1 MCKTLKTKCLK
12 KCRLNAPIP
21 LALVFGNTKHNC
33 ILTLYIEHWDF
44 FLSLPSN
51 SDWQQVFVQ
60 RPIFDTKRPGT
71 LVRPLRFSLPHLRI
85 RFWADRPVAAAEVVV
100 VESWLW
106 FSILRPDSCGSPPES
121 SARSRERCTS
131 ACSPSDAR
139 KKSLRKCCSII
150 QVRLEIK
157 KL

>member
-1 MCKTLKTKCLK
+1 MCKTLKNKYLK
-12 KCRLNAPIP
+12 KCRLDASIT
-21 LALVFGNTKHNC
+21 LFLVFGNTKHNC

-100 VESWLW
+100 VELWLW
-106 FSILRPDSCGSPPES
+106 FSILRPDSFGSPPES

-139 KKSLRKCCSII
+139 KKS
-150 QVRLEIK
+150 K
-157 KL
+157 KKYC